1 LISWLPPTRC
11 AARKGLDIQL
21 IEFSDYVAPNAALD
35 ARELQANSQFLSKQ
49 FSVAS

>member
-1 LISWLPPTRC
+1 LISWLPPTRR

-21 IEFSDYVAPNAALD
+21 IEFSDYVAPKAALD
-35 ARELQANSQFLSKQ
+35 AGELQSNSQFLSKQ